1 MTAPVLAGSGPT
13 GPTPLPV
20 RERAPVVLPRLRTAR
35 GPGRLLLA
43 VLVLYALALQ
53 IVLGG
58 MAMAAAL
65 GPDHVLCLA
74 DGGAH
79 GSAPDKTHL
88 PAHGH
93 LTCCTFCHAAGP
105 AALPAPEPDAVTR
118 RPIRVAA
125 PGTRPG
131 RLAMPRAPPRRGL
144 GARAPPVV

>member
-1 MTAPVLAGSGPT
+1 MTAPVLARSGPA

-20 RERAPVVLPRLRTAR
+20 RERAPVVLPRLRTGP

-125 PGTRPG
+125 PGARAH
-131 RLAMPRAPPRRGL
+131 RLTMPRAPPRPGL